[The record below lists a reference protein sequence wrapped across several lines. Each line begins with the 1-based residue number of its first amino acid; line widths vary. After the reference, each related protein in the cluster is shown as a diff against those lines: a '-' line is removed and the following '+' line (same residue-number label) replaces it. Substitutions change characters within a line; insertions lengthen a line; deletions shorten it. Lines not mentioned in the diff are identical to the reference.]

1 MMIWNWT
8 RKVSAENVFFNFSSR
23 SSVYAI
29 TIWLMNFC
37 VDAAQE
43 ILESLKD
50 RWFQADTNPT
60 DQLLNEQEFL
70 SFLHPEHSRGM
81 LKYMVREI
89 VRDLGMSYTQQWPG
103 TTFKQYFI
111 CTSSRSGSTLCLM
124 NAVLILSFSFKLLRM
139 DIFWTFS

>member
-1 MMIWNWT
+1 M
-8 RKVSAENVFFNFSSR
+8 RKVSAENVFKQ
-23 SSVYAI
+23 I
-29 TIWLMNFC
+29 TCLCNNSMIHVNFC
-37 VDAAQE
+37 ADAAQE

-81 LKYMVREI
+81 LKYMVKEI
-89 VRDLGMSYTQQWPG
+89 VRDLGMFYTQQRPG

-111 CTSSRSGSTLCLM
+111 CTSSRSDQHY
-124 NAVLILSFSFKLLRM
+124 V
-139 DIFWTFS
+139 